1 MEPKNKRPSLR
12 RPRPTNWMGDWVD
25 DPSEI
30 ARLERLQLNLID
42 GSGGVMEKLSHLPHV
57 DLSEMQW

>member
-1 MEPKNKRPSLR
+1 MS
-12 RPRPTNWMGDWVD
+12 DWVD

-42 GSGGVMEKLSHLPHV
+42 GSGGVMEKLAHLPHV
-57 DLSEMQW
+57 DLSEMQF

>member
-12 RPRPTNWMGDWVD
+12 RPRPTSWMSDWVD

-42 GSGGVMEKLSHLPHV
+42 GSGGVMEKLAHLPHV
-57 DLSEMQW
+57 DLSEMQF